1 MTKRMQFEKLEKE
14 EYERLTKMREEE
26 RLVAEDERKLL
37 DEIRKDNQQKMMPNI
52 VRRKINIK
60 KKDLAD

>member
-26 RLVAEDERKLL
+26 RLVAEEERKVL
-37 DEIRKDNQQKMMPNI
+37 DELRIDNQKKMMPNI

-60 KKDLAD
+60 KKDEAD

>member
-26 RLVAEDERKLL
+26 RLVAEEERKVL
-37 DEIRKDNQQKMMPNI
+37 DELRNDNQKKMMPNI

-60 KKDLAD
+60 KKDEAD

>member
-1 MTKRMQFEKLEKE
+1 MQFEKLEKE